1 MLKKIVCLIVSVVMC
16 GSVFAGCNL
25 VTFDQ
30 ERDDAKV
37 VMTIGSYEIA
47 SPDGKSTYVTEE
59 HKIYKN
65 EFLNYIHGPATDKA
79 QTAAYRAQVIETK
92 AREFQKFVEQ
102 YYNQNMKNIYNKYVQ
117 GIIPPQIGIT
127 DPLPVGV
134 LKNIP

>member
-47 SPDGKSTYVTEE
+47 SPDGKSSYVSVE
-59 HKIYKN
+59 H
-65 EFLNYIHGPATDKA
+65 
-79 QTAAYRAQVIETK
+79 
-92 AREFQKFVEQ
+92 
-102 YYNQNMKNIYNKYVQ
+102 
-117 GIIPPQIGIT
+117 
-127 DPLPVGV
+127 
-134 LKNIP
+134 

>member
-65 EFLNYIHGPATDKA
+65 EF
-79 QTAAYRAQVIETK
+79 RAVYDYYGYTY
-92 AREFQKFVEQ
+92 Q
-102 YYNQNMKNIYNKYVQ
+102 YYYGYPAQKIHVMA
-117 GIIPPQIGIT
+117 GASFRF
-127 DPLPVGV
+127 
-134 LKNIP
+134 